1 MRDPKAEVTG
11 RLRSRAWFDNPHN
24 PGMTAVYLER
34 IQNYGLTTEELT
46 CGKPIIGIAQTGSD
60 LSPCNRI
67 HLELVTRI
75 RDGIRDAGGVPL
87 VFPTHPISES
97 CRRPT
102 ASLDRNLAYL
112 GIVEILHGYPLDGVV
127 LTTGCDKTTPSC
139 LMAACTVNIPA
150 IALNGG
156 PMINSYYKGKLDGS
170 GMAVWDARR
179 MLAAGEIDYNEFILK
194 VVNSTPSAGHC
205 NTMGTATSMNS
216 LTEALGMSLPGNAT
230 IPAVYRERGQMA
242 YFTGKRI
249 VEMVHEDL
257 KPSKILTRAAFENA
271 IVVNSAIGGSTNCPP
286 HIIAI
291 ARHIGVEL
299 HVKEWETIGHHIPLL
314 ANIQPAGEFLAETFH
329 LAGGVPA
336 IFGELMAG
344 GHIRTEAI
352 TATGKTIGEVYAGK
366 HSLDTEV
373 IRPLTNPVKENAGF
387 LVVSGNLFDSA
398 LVKTSVIGAQF
409 KERFFSTNVFT
420 GRAIVFEGPED
431 YHERIDD
438 PALAIDETCV
448 LVIRGVGPV
457 GYPGAAEVVNMLPPD
472 YLVKRGVD
480 LLPTMGDGR
489 QSGTSASPSIL
500 NASPESAIGGN
511 LAILRTGDPIKID
524 LNESRVDVMISDE
537 EIATRRA
544 ALTISIPASQ
554 TPWQE
559 LFRAHVGQLGDGAVL
574 EFAVKY
580 KDVGRDLPRHNH

>member
-102 ASLDRNLAYL
+102 AALDRNLAYL

-216 LTEALGMSLPGNAT
+216 LTEALGMSLPGSAA

-257 KPSKILTRAAFENA
+257 RPSKILTRAAFENA
-271 IVVNSAIGGSTNCPP
+271 IIVNSAIGGSTNCPP

-314 ANIQPAGEFLAETFH
+314 ANIQPAGEFLAESFH

-336 IFGELMAG
+336 IVGELMEG
-344 GHIRTEAI
+344 GHIRVEAI

-366 HSLDTEV
+366 RSLDANV

-387 LVVSGNLFDSA
+387 LVVGGNLFDSA
-398 LVKTSVIGAQF
+398 LVKTSVIDAKF
-409 KERFFSTNVFT
+409 KERFFGSNGKQVNINRTQRHSN
-420 GRAIVFEGPED
+420 RA
-431 YHERIDD
+431 
-438 PALAIDETCV
+438 T
-448 LVIRGVGPV
+448 
-457 GYPGAAEVVNMLPPD
+457 
-472 YLVKRGVD
+472 
-480 LLPTMGDGR
+480 
-489 QSGTSASPSIL
+489 TSDS
-500 NASPESAIGGN
+500 N
-511 LAILRTGDPIKID
+511 L
-524 LNESRVDVMISDE
+524 
-537 EIATRRA
+537 
-544 ALTISIPASQ
+544 
-554 TPWQE
+554 
-559 LFRAHVGQLGDGAVL
+559 
-574 EFAVKY
+574 
-580 KDVGRDLPRHNH
+580 

>member
-1 MRDPKAEVTG
+1 MSNPKDEVKG

-34 IQNYGLTTEELT
+34 IQNYGLTTSELRS
-46 CGKPIIGIAQTGSD
+46 GKPVIGIANTGSD

-67 HLELVTRI
+67 HMELVSRV
-75 RDGIRDAGGVPL
+75 RDGVRDAGGVPL

-102 ASLDRNLAYL
+102 AAIDRNLAYL
-112 GIVEILHGYPLDGVV
+112 GLVEILHAYPLDGVV

-139 LMAACTVNIPA
+139 VMAACTVNIPA
-150 IALNGG
+150 LALNGG

-179 MLAAGEIDYNEFILK
+179 MLAAGEIDYDEFILK

-216 LTEALGMSLPGNAT
+216 LIEALGMSLPGSAA
-230 IPAVYRERGQMA
+230 IPAPYRERGQMA
-242 YFTGKRI
+242 YQTGARI
-249 VEMVHEDL
+249 VAMVHEDL
-257 KPSKILTRAAFENA
+257 KPSKILTREAFENA

-299 HVKEWETIGHHIPLL
+299 KVKEWETLGHHIPLL
-314 ANIQPAGEFLAETFH
+314 ANVQPAGEYLAESYH

-336 IFGELMAG
+336 IIGELMQG
-344 GHIRTEAI
+344 GHIRENALSC
-352 TATGKTIGEVYAGK
+352 TGKTMGENYKGVR
-366 HSLDTEV
+366 SLDEKV

-387 LVVSGNLFDSA
+387 LVVGGNIFDNA
-398 LVKTSVIGAQF
+398 LLKTSVIGADFQN
-409 KERFFSTNVFT
+409 RYLTTNEFT
-420 GRAIVFEGPED
+420 ARAIVFEGPED
-431 YHERIDD
+431 YHERIND
-438 PALAIDETCV
+438 PALAIDANCI
-448 LVIRGVGPV
+448 LVIRNVGPV

-472 YLVKRGVD
+472 YLVKQGIDV
-480 LLPTMGDGR
+480 LPTLGDGR

-500 NASPESAIGGN
+500 NATPESAIGGN
-511 LAILRTGDPIKID
+511 LAILRTGDQIKVD
-524 LNESRVDVMISDE
+524 LNNSRVDVLLSDE
-537 EIATRRA
+537 EIATRRE
-544 ALTISIPASQ
+544 ALKIEIPPSQ

-559 LFRAHVGQLGDGAVL
+559 LFRAHVGQLGDGAIL
-574 EFAVKY
+574 EFAEKY
-580 KDVGRDLPRHNH
+580 KNVGAEIPRHNH

>member
-1 MRDPKAEVTG
+1 MQTPKDEVKG

-34 IQNYGLTTEELT
+34 IQNYGLTTAELRS
-46 CGKPIIGIAQTGSD
+46 GKPVIGIANTGSD

-67 HLELVTRI
+67 HMELVSRV
-75 RDGIRDAGGVPL
+75 RDGVRDAGGVPL

-102 ASLDRNLAYL
+102 AAIDRNLAYL
-112 GIVEILHGYPLDGVV
+112 GLVEILHAYPLDGVV

-139 LMAACTVNIPA
+139 VMAACTVNIPA

-179 MLAAGEIDYNEFILK
+179 MLAAGEIDYDEFILK

-216 LTEALGMSLPGNAT
+216 LIETLGFSLPGSAA
-230 IPAVYRERGQMA
+230 IPAPYRERGQMA
-242 YFTGKRI
+242 YQTGARI
-249 VEMVHEDL
+249 VAMVHEDL
-257 KPSKILTRAAFENA
+257 RPSKILTREAFENA

-286 HIIAI
+286 HIIAV

-299 HVKEWETIGHHIPLL
+299 KVKEWETLGHHIPLL
-314 ANIQPAGEFLAETFH
+314 ANVQPAGEYLAESYH

-336 IFGELMAG
+336 IIGELMQG
-344 GHIRTEAI
+344 GHIRENALSC
-352 TATGKTIGEVYAGK
+352 TGKTMGEVYTGFR
-366 HSLDTEV
+366 SLDQTV

-387 LVVSGNLFDSA
+387 LVVGGNIFDNA
-398 LVKTSVIGAQF
+398 LLKTSVIGADFQ
-409 KERFFSTNVFT
+409 KRYLKTNEFT
-420 GRAIVFEGPED
+420 VRAIVFEGPED
-431 YHERIDD
+431 YHDRIND
-438 PALAIDETCV
+438 PALAIDANCI
-448 LVIRGVGPV
+448 LVIRNVGPV

-472 YLVKRGVD
+472 YLVKQGIDV
-480 LLPTMGDGR
+480 LPTLGDGR

-500 NASPESAIGGN
+500 NATPESAVGGN
-511 LAILRTGDPIKID
+511 LAILKTGDQIKVD
-524 LNESRVDVMISDE
+524 LNNSRVDVLLSDE
-537 EIATRRA
+537 EIANRRA
-544 ALTISIPASQ
+544 ALKIEIPPSQ

-559 LFRAHVGQLGDGAVL
+559 LFRAHVGQLGDGAIL
-574 EFAVKY
+574 EFAEKY
-580 KDVGRDLPRHNH
+580 KNVGAEIPRHNH

>member
-1 MRDPKAEVTG
+1 MSNPKDEVKG

-34 IQNYGLTTEELT
+34 IQNYGLTTSELRS
-46 CGKPIIGIAQTGSD
+46 GKPVIGIANTGSD

-67 HLELVTRI
+67 HMELVSRV
-75 RDGIRDAGGVPL
+75 RDGVRDAGGVPL

-102 ASLDRNLAYL
+102 AAIDRNLAYL
-112 GIVEILHGYPLDGVV
+112 GLVEILHAYPLDGVV

-139 LMAACTVNIPA
+139 VMAACTVNITA
-150 IALNGG
+150 LALNGG

-179 MLAAGEIDYNEFILK
+179 MLAAGEIDYDEFILK

-216 LTEALGMSLPGNAT
+216 LIEALGMSLPGSAA
-230 IPAVYRERGQMA
+230 IPAPYRERGQMA
-242 YFTGKRI
+242 YQTGARI
-249 VEMVHEDL
+249 VAMVHEDL
-257 KPSKILTRAAFENA
+257 KPSKILTREAFENA

-299 HVKEWETIGHHIPLL
+299 KVKEWETLGHHIPLL
-314 ANIQPAGEFLAETFH
+314 ANVQPAGEYLAESYH

-336 IFGELMAG
+336 IIGELMQG
-344 GHIRTEAI
+344 GHIRENALSC
-352 TATGKTIGEVYAGK
+352 TGKTMGENYKGVR
-366 HSLDTEV
+366 SLDEKV

-387 LVVSGNLFDSA
+387 LVVGGNIFDNA
-398 LVKTSVIGAQF
+398 LLKTSVIGADFQN
-409 KERFFSTNVFT
+409 RYLTTNEFT
-420 GRAIVFEGPED
+420 ARAIVFEGPED
-431 YHERIDD
+431 YHERIND
-438 PALAIDETCV
+438 PALAIDANCI
-448 LVIRGVGPV
+448 LVIRNVGPV

-472 YLVKRGVD
+472 YLVKQGIDV
-480 LLPTMGDGR
+480 LPTLGDGR

-500 NASPESAIGGN
+500 NATPESAIGGN
-511 LAILRTGDPIKID
+511 LAILRTGDQIKVD
-524 LNESRVDVMISDE
+524 LNNSRVDVLLSDE
-537 EIATRRA
+537 EIATRRK
-544 ALTISIPASQ
+544 ALKIEIPPSQ

-559 LFRAHVGQLGDGAVL
+559 LFRAHVGQLGDGAIL
-574 EFAVKY
+574 EFAEKY
-580 KDVGRDLPRHNH
+580 KNVGAEIPRHNH

>member
-1 MRDPKAEVTG
+1 MRDPKAENVG

-67 HLELVTRI
+67 HMDLVWRI

-102 ASLDRNLAYL
+102 AAVDRNLAYL

-139 LMAACTVNIPA
+139 LMAAATVNIPA

-179 MLAAGEIDYNEFILK
+179 MLAAGEIDYKEFIFK

-216 LTEALGMSLPGNAT
+216 LTEALGMSLPGNAA
-230 IPAVYRERGQMA
+230 IPAPYRERGQMA

-249 VEMVHEDL
+249 VAMVHEDL
-257 KPSKILTRAAFENA
+257 TPSKILTRKAFENA

-291 ARHIGVEL
+291 ARHVGVEL
-299 HVKEWETIGHHIPLL
+299 KVKEWETIGHHIPLL
-314 ANIQPAGEFLAETFH
+314 ANVQPAGEFLAESFH

-336 IFGELMAG
+336 IFGELMEG
-344 GHIRTEAI
+344 GHIHTDVI
-352 TATGKTIGEVYAGK
+352 TATGKTVGEVYGGK
-366 HSLDTEV
+366 RSQDENV
-373 IRPLTNPVKENAGF
+373 IRPLSNPVKENAGF
-387 LVVSGNLFDSA
+387 LVVGGNVFDNA
-398 LVKTSVIGAQF
+398 LVKTSVIGDSF
-409 KERFFSTNVFT
+409 KQRFFSTNVFT
-420 GRAIVFEGPED
+420 GRAVVFEGPED

-438 PALAIDETCV
+438 PALGIDEHCV

-472 YLVKRGVD
+472 YLVKRGIDV
-480 LLPTMGDGR
+480 LPTMGDGR

-500 NASPESAIGGN
+500 NASPESAVGGN
-511 LAILRTGDPIKID
+511 LAILRTGDLIKID
-524 LNESRVDVMISDE
+524 LNESRVDVLLSDE
-537 EIATRRA
+537 EIAARRA
-544 ALTISIPASQ
+544 ELVIELTPSQ

-559 LFRAHVGQLGDGAVL
+559 LQRMHVGQLGEGAVL

-580 KDVGRDLPRHNH
+580 KDVGKEIPRHNH

>member
-1 MRDPKAEVTG
+1 MQTPKDEVKG

-34 IQNYGLTTEELT
+34 IQNYGLTTAELRS
-46 CGKPIIGIAQTGSD
+46 GKPVIGIANTGSD

-67 HLELVTRI
+67 HMELVSRI
-75 RDGIRDAGGVPL
+75 RDGVRDAGGVPL

-102 ASLDRNLAYL
+102 AAIDRNLAYL
-112 GIVEILHGYPLDGVV
+112 GLVEILHAYPLDGVV

-139 LMAACTVNIPA
+139 VMAACTVNIPA

-179 MLAAGEIDYNEFILK
+179 MLAAGEIDYDEFILK

-216 LTEALGMSLPGNAT
+216 LIEALGFSLPGSAA
-230 IPAVYRERGQMA
+230 IPAPYRERGQMA
-242 YFTGKRI
+242 YQTGARI
-249 VEMVHEDL
+249 VAMVHEDL
-257 KPSKILTRAAFENA
+257 KPSKILTREAFENA

-299 HVKEWETIGHHIPLL
+299 KVKEWETLGHHIPLL
-314 ANIQPAGEFLAETFH
+314 ANVQPAGEYLAESYH

-336 IFGELMAG
+336 IIGELMQG
-344 GHIRTEAI
+344 GHIRKNALSCS
-352 TATGKTIGEVYAGK
+352 GKTMGEAYQGVR
-366 HSLDTEV
+366 SLDERV

-387 LVVSGNLFDSA
+387 LVVGGNIFDNA
-398 LVKTSVIGAQF
+398 LLKTSVIGADFQ
-409 KERFFSTNVFT
+409 KRYLTTNEFT
-420 GRAIVFEGPED
+420 ARAIVFEGPED
-431 YHERIDD
+431 YHERIND
-438 PALAIDETCV
+438 PALAIDANCI
-448 LVIRGVGPV
+448 LVIRNVGPV

-472 YLVKRGVD
+472 YLVKQGIDV
-480 LLPTMGDGR
+480 LPTLGDGR

-500 NASPESAIGGN
+500 NATPESAIGGN
-511 LAILRTGDPIKID
+511 LAILQTGDQIKVD
-524 LNESRVDVMISDE
+524 LNNSRVDVLLSDE

-544 ALTISIPASQ
+544 ALKIEIPPSQ

-559 LFRAHVGQLGDGAVL
+559 LFRAHVGQLGDGAIL
-574 EFAVKY
+574 EFAEKY
-580 KDVGRDLPRHNH
+580 KNVGAEIPRHNH

>member
-1 MRDPKAEVTG
+1 MQTPKDEVKG

-34 IQNYGLTTEELT
+34 IQNYGLTTAELRS
-46 CGKPIIGIAQTGSD
+46 GKPVIGIANTGSD

-67 HLELVTRI
+67 HMELVSRV
-75 RDGIRDAGGVPL
+75 RDGVRDAGGVPL

-102 ASLDRNLAYL
+102 AAIDRNLAYL
-112 GIVEILHGYPLDGVV
+112 GLVEILHAYPLDGVV

-139 LMAACTVNIPA
+139 VMAACTVNIPA

-179 MLAAGEIDYNEFILK
+179 MLAAGEIDYDEFILK

-216 LTEALGMSLPGNAT
+216 LIEALGFSLPGSAA
-230 IPAVYRERGQMA
+230 IPAPYRERGQMA
-242 YFTGKRI
+242 YQTGARI
-249 VEMVHEDL
+249 VAMVHEDL
-257 KPSKILTRAAFENA
+257 KPSKILTREAFENA

-299 HVKEWETIGHHIPLL
+299 KVKEWETLGHHIPLL
-314 ANIQPAGEFLAETFH
+314 ANVQPAGEYLAESYH

-336 IFGELMAG
+336 IIGELMQG
-344 GHIRTEAI
+344 GHIRENALSCS
-352 TATGKTIGEVYAGK
+352 GKTMGEVYKGVR
-366 HSLDTEV
+366 SLDQTV

-387 LVVSGNLFDSA
+387 LVVGGNIFDNA
-398 LVKTSVIGAQF
+398 LLKTSVIGADFQ
-409 KERFFSTNVFT
+409 KRYLKTNEFT
-420 GRAIVFEGPED
+420 VRAIVFEGPED
-431 YHERIDD
+431 YHDRIND
-438 PALAIDETCV
+438 PALAIDANCI
-448 LVIRGVGPV
+448 LVIRNVGPV

-472 YLVKRGVD
+472 YLVKQGIDV
-480 LLPTMGDGR
+480 LPTLGDGR

-500 NASPESAIGGN
+500 NATPESAIGGN
-511 LAILRTGDPIKID
+511 LAILKTGDQIKVD
-524 LNESRVDVMISDE
+524 LNNSRVDVLLSDE
-537 EIATRRA
+537 EIANRRA
-544 ALTISIPASQ
+544 ALKIEIPPSQ

-559 LFRAHVGQLGDGAVL
+559 LFRAHVGQLGDGAIL
-574 EFAVKY
+574 EFAEKY
-580 KDVGRDLPRHNH
+580 KNVGAEIPRHNH